1 MLLKKARTLQ
11 KLRKRNKNMRNLK
24 TMIAILLLSITYL
37 NAQEINWISIEKA
50 EELMKKEPRKIIMDV
65 YTTWC
70 GPCKMLDKNT
80 FSNPDVAK
88 YINENYYAIKF
99 NAEGDANVTFQ
110 GNTYTN
116 PNYDPAKKNK
126 RNAQH
131 QFARYLS
138 VRAYPTMVFFD
149 DEFNLI
155 APIPGYLVPKQL
167 EIYLKLF
174 KTNKYKEVK
183 SKEDWEK
190 YQNEFVYEF
199 KS

>member
-1 MLLKKARTLQ
+1 MKKIIFL
-11 KLRKRNKNMRNLK
+11 
-24 TMIAILLLSITYL
+24 ISILLVSVTTVQ
-37 NAQEINWISIEKA
+37 AQKINWVSIEEA
-50 EELMKKEPRKIIMDV
+50 QELMKKEPRKVIMDV
-65 YTTWC
+65 YTVWC

-80 FSNPDVAK
+80 FGNTDVAK

-99 NAEGDANVTFQ
+99 NAEGDSSVTFE
-110 GNTYTN
+110 GNTFTN
-116 PNYDPAKKNK
+116 PNYDPAKKK
-126 RNAQH
+126 RRNAQH

-149 DEFNLI
+149 EDFKLI
-155 APIPGYLVPKQL
+155 APISGYLLPKQL

-174 KTNKYKEVK
+174 KTDKYKEVV

-190 YQNEFVYEF
+190 YQKEFVSEF

>member
-1 MLLKKARTLQ
+1 MKKI
-11 KLRKRNKNMRNLK
+11 
-24 TMIAILLLSITYL
+24 IALVVVFVASITTIH
-37 NAQEINWISIEKA
+37 AQKINWVSMEEA
-50 EELMKKEPRKIIMDV
+50 QELMKKEPRKVIMDV

-80 FSNPDVAK
+80 FGNADVAK

-99 NAEGDANVTFQ
+99 NAEGDSSVTFQ
-110 GNTYTN
+110 GNTFTN
-116 PNYDPAKKNK
+116 PNYDPAKKNR

-149 DEFNLI
+149 DDFNLI
-155 APIPGYLVPKQL
+155 APISGYLIPKQL

-174 KTNKYKEVK
+174 KTDKYKEVK
-183 SKEDWEK
+183 SKEAWEK
-190 YQNEFVYEF
+190 YQKEFVHEF
-199 KS
+199 KN

>member
-1 MLLKKARTLQ
+1 MKKV
-11 KLRKRNKNMRNLK
+11 
-24 TMIAILLLSITYL
+24 ILLISVLLVSVTTVK
-37 NAQEINWISIEKA
+37 AQKINWVTMEKA
-50 EELMKKEPRKIIMDV
+50 QELMKKEPRKVIMDV

-80 FSNPDVAK
+80 FGNPDVAK

-99 NAEGDANVTFQ
+99 NGEGDSSVSFE
-110 GNTYTN
+110 GNTFTN
-116 PNYDPAKKNK
+116 PNYDPAKKK
-126 RNAQH
+126 RRNAQH

-149 DEFNLI
+149 EDFKLI
-155 APIPGYLVPKQL
+155 APISGYLLPKQL
-167 EIYLKLF
+167 EIYLRLF
-174 KTNKYKEVK
+174 KTDKYKEVV

-190 YQNEFVYEF
+190 YQKEFVSEF

>member
-1 MLLKKARTLQ
+1 MKKILAVVG
-11 KLRKRNKNMRNLK
+11 
-24 TMIAILLLSITYL
+24 LLLISITTIQ
-37 NAQEINWISIEKA
+37 AQEKINWRSIDEVEK
-50 EELMKKEPRKIIMDV
+50 LMKKEPRKVIMDV

-70 GPCKMLDKNT
+70 GPCKALDKNT
-80 FSNPDVAK
+80 FGNPDVAK

-99 NAEGDANVTFQ
+99 NAETDTSVTYQ

-116 PNYDPAKKNK
+116 PNYDPSKKGR

-131 QFARYLS
+131 QFARYLR

-155 APIPGYLVPKQL
+155 APISGYLLPKQL

-174 KTNKYKEVK
+174 ETDKYKEINT
-183 SKEDWEK
+183 KEDWDV
-190 YQNEFVYEF
+190 YQKEFKHEF

>member
-1 MLLKKARTLQ
+1 MKK
-11 KLRKRNKNMRNLK
+11 
-24 TMIAILLLSITYL
+24 IILLISVLLVSVTTMQ
-37 NAQEINWISIEKA
+37 AQKINWVSIEEA
-50 EELMKKEPRKIIMDV
+50 QELMKKEPRKVIMDV
-65 YTTWC
+65 YTVWC

-80 FSNPDVAK
+80 FGNADVAK

-99 NAEGDANVTFQ
+99 NAEGDSSVEFQ

-116 PNYDPAKKNK
+116 PNYDPAKKK
-126 RNAQH
+126 RRNAQH

-149 DEFNLI
+149 EEFNLI
-155 APIPGYLVPKQL
+155 APISGYLLPKQI

-174 KTNKYKEVK
+174 KTNKYKEVNT
-183 SKEDWEK
+183 KEDWEK
-190 YQNEFVYEF
+190 YQKEFVSEF

>member
-1 MLLKKARTLQ
+1 MKK
-11 KLRKRNKNMRNLK
+11 
-24 TMIAILLLSITYL
+24 IGFIICILLFSTTALV
-37 NAQEINWISIEKA
+37 AQKINWITVEEA
-50 EELMKKEPRKIIMDV
+50 QELMKKEPRKVIMDV

-80 FSNPDVAK
+80 FGNTDVAK

-99 NAEGDANVTFQ
+99 NAEGNKNVTYK

-116 PNYDPAKKNK
+116 PKYDPARKKR

-131 QFARYLS
+131 QFARYLR

-149 DEFNLI
+149 ENFGLI
-155 APIPGYLVPKQL
+155 APISGYLVPKQI

-174 KTNKYKEVK
+174 KTDKYKEVT
-183 SKEDWEK
+183 SKEAWEK
-190 YQNEFVYEF
+190 YQKEFVHEF

>member
-1 MLLKKARTLQ
+1 MKKIIFL
-11 KLRKRNKNMRNLK
+11 
-24 TMIAILLLSITYL
+24 IAIFLGSITTIQ
-37 NAQEINWISIEKA
+37 AQKINWVSIEEA
-50 EELMKKEPRKIIMDV
+50 QELMKKEPRKVIMDV

-80 FSNPDVAK
+80 FGNADVAK

-99 NAEGDANVTFQ
+99 NAEGDSSVTFE
-110 GNTYTN
+110 GNTFTN
-116 PNYDPAKKNK
+116 PNYDPAKKK
-126 RNAQH
+126 RRNAQH

-149 DEFNLI
+149 ENFKLI
-155 APIPGYLVPKQL
+155 APISGYLLPKQI

-174 KTNKYKEVK
+174 KTDKYKEVV

-190 YQNEFVYEF
+190 YQKEFVNEF

>member
-1 MLLKKARTLQ
+1 M
-11 KLRKRNKNMRNLK
+11 KNI
-24 TMIAILLLSITYL
+24 IALLSILLVSITTV
-37 NAQEINWISIEKA
+37 NAQKINWVTMEEA
-50 EELMKKEPRKIIMDV
+50 TELMKKEPRKVIMDV

-80 FSNPDVAK
+80 FGNPDVAK

-99 NAEGDANVTFQ
+99 NAEGDKSITYE
-110 GNTYTN
+110 GNTFTN
-116 PNYDPAKKNK
+116 PNYDPAKKK
-126 RNAQH
+126 RRNAQH

-149 DEFNLI
+149 EDFKLI
-155 APIPGYLVPKQL
+155 APISGYLVPKQI

-174 KTNKYKEVK
+174 KTDKYKEVV
-183 SKEDWEK
+183 SKEDWDK
-190 YQNEFVYEF
+190 YQKEFVNEF

>member
-1 MLLKKARTLQ
+1 MKKIILT
-11 KLRKRNKNMRNLK
+11 
-24 TMIAILLLSITYL
+24 ISILLVSITTI
-37 NAQEINWISIEKA
+37 NAQKINWVTVEEA
-50 EELMKKEPRKIIMDV
+50 QELMKKQPRKVIMDV
-65 YTTWC
+65 YTVWC

-80 FSNPDVAK
+80 FGNADVAK
-88 YINENYYAIKF
+88 YINENYYAVKF
-99 NAEGDANVTFQ
+99 NAEGDKSVTFQ

-116 PNYDPAKKNK
+116 PNYDPAKSKR

-149 DEFNLI
+149 EDFKVI
-155 APIPGYLVPKQL
+155 APISGYLLPKQI

-174 KTNKYKEVK
+174 KTDKYKEVN

-190 YQNEFVYEF
+190 YQKEFVNEF

>member
-1 MLLKKARTLQ
+1 MKKAIVLITVFLVSVTTLQ
-11 KLRKRNKNMRNLK
+11 
-24 TMIAILLLSITYL
+24 
-37 NAQEINWISIEKA
+37 AQKINWVSLEEA
-50 EELMKKEPRKIIMDV
+50 QELMKKEPRKVIMDV

-80 FSNPDVAK
+80 FGNADVAN

-99 NAEGDANVTFQ
+99 NAEGDSQVTFNGQ
-110 GNTYTN
+110 TYTN
-116 PNYDPAKKNK
+116 PNYDPAKKK
-126 RNAQH
+126 RRNSQH
-131 QFARYLS
+131 QFAGYLG

-149 DEFNLI
+149 EEFKLL
-155 APIPGYLVPKQL
+155 APISGYLLPKQI

-174 KTNKYKEVK
+174 KTDKYKDVN

-190 YQNEFVYEF
+190 YQKEFVSEF

>member
-1 MLLKKARTLQ
+1 MKKVIVL
-11 KLRKRNKNMRNLK
+11 
-24 TMIAILLLSITYL
+24 ISILLVSVTSLQ
-37 NAQEINWISIEKA
+37 AQKINWVTIEEA
-50 EELMKKEPRKIIMDV
+50 QELMKKEPRKVIMDV

-88 YINENYYAIKF
+88 YINKNYYAIKF
-99 NAEGDANVTFQ
+99 NAEGNSEVNFD
-110 GNTYTN
+110 GRTYTN
-116 PNYDPAKKNK
+116 PNYDPAKKNR

-131 QFARYLS
+131 QFAGYLS

-149 DEFNLI
+149 ENFKLL
-155 APIPGYLVPKQL
+155 APISGYLLPKQI

-174 KTNKYKEVK
+174 KTDKYKEVT
-183 SKEDWEK
+183 SKEAWEK
-190 YQNEFVYEF
+190 YQKEFVSEF

>member
-1 MLLKKARTLQ
+1 MI
-11 KLRKRNKNMRNLK
+11 RKRNKQMKNI
-24 TMIAILLLSITYL
+24 IALVSIVLVSITAL
-37 NAQEINWISIEKA
+37 NAQEINWVTIEEAK
-50 EELMKKEPRKIIMDV
+50 ELMEKEPRKIIMDV
-65 YTTWC
+65 YTNWC

-80 FSNPDVAK
+80 FGNPDVAK

-99 NAEGDANVTFQ
+99 NAEGDASVTFE
-110 GNTYTN
+110 GNTFTN

-149 DEFNLI
+149 DDFKLI
-155 APIPGYLVPKQL
+155 APISGYLVPKQL
-167 EIYLKLF
+167 EVYLKLF
-174 KTNKYKEVK
+174 KTDKYKEVK
-183 SKEDWEK
+183 SKEAWQK

>member
-1 MLLKKARTLQ
+1 M
-11 KLRKRNKNMRNLK
+11 KNL
-24 TMIAILLLSITYL
+24 IALVSILLVSITTL
-37 NAQEINWISIEKA
+37 NAQKINWVTIEEA
-50 EELMKKEPRKIIMDV
+50 QELMKKEPRKIIMDV

-80 FSNPDVAK
+80 FGNPDVAK

-99 NAEGDANVTFQ
+99 NAEGDSSITFKD
-110 GNTYTN
+110 NTFTN

-149 DEFNLI
+149 NDFNLI
-155 APIPGYLVPKQL
+155 APISGYLVPKQL

-174 KTNKYKEVK
+174 KTDKYKVVK

-190 YQNEFVYEF
+190 YQKEFVYEF